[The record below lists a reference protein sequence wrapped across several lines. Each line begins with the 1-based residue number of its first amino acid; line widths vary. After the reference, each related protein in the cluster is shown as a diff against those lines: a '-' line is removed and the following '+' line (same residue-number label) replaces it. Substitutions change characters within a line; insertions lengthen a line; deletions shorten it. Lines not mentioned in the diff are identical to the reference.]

1 MRLWHSHGYERTA
14 RVVTVAPRAGRGA
27 VLLVLLWWVAG
38 VASAQES
45 AASSSADPGPLLQQ
59 ELLESLRALNRGA
72 LPAETGVAS
81 LFAVPLDQPRAIEGR
96 LAGLRDELASLDAQ
110 LRAASEVL
118 AGLEVPSDDVPEPS
132 APPVDPD
139 SELAGEDDPGAAAA
153 LPDPGRKPE
162 RERARAEREERRE
175 VLHGEQVSLRLQRD
189 IAAARVAYLEPL
201 LARLD
206 DMPEAALRILP
217 GIAESRPMLREQSL
231 AQRELAGALDE
242 TAGRLDD
249 LQLRLRSGA
258 LVGFVTEARRVA
270 GVFGASAEGLRDRA
284 ARLRQ
289 VADAQERLASR
300 LETEARELRR
310 TVFVTLRAED
320 HAERID
326 TLFLRHIEA
335 QRQLQ
340 RGVSR
345 SELGVDPERLDR
357 TNARAQALLPDP
369 RRVGTVA
376 AAAGLAEPV
385 AELLAELDAE
395 LLASARAEAGW
406 RLAFEN
412 EVVTVLSGLSSPAVH
427 REAYALSSTVLRDVR
442 AEAGLAWGRM
452 SRDWEDLRDEVPS
465 VTALFASER
474 GRAALMRLLGLLGVF
489 AAWWFARRSTGA
501 IVVAGVRA
509 TARAARNRV
518 GIRYGTIVRWS
529 GLFESV
535 LPVVFAYVAFRLA
548 LAILGPDSLP
558 AAVLRTVGT
567 PLLWYWLG
575 LRVLLGLTQR
585 ITPGRPALIEVRKVT
600 RDRLEVTYA
609 RLGWFIAIAAVLDG
623 IARLVIGEGMIVT
636 LVDGIALLWVGVWAA
651 WEAFSWRV
659 PLAEAWAA
667 RGTTDAETPP
677 SFEVRVAG
685 WMQRS
690 RWGCLLSP
698 VALVRVFLA
707 RLADGLRELSR
718 RTDLAELLAARRLR
732 RAAKNEDVGKN
743 AGDPEVPDE
752 YLKEFPLRPILGE
765 DDAVLLPREEV
776 VSEILGQLATWRE
789 SRSEGS
795 VAIVGEKG
803 SGKTTLA
810 ALVARR
816 VDDELVV
823 VQHTLRGKPMGAD
836 ELFRALS
843 PNLPVNGASDLEE
856 WIDGLCAG
864 PERVVLLDEAHNAF
878 LRTVGGYETYDA
890 LVELVNATSSKIFW
904 ILLFNS
910 FTWRFLNE
918 SHSRLHYFRRLLE
931 VPKWSADD
939 IRELI
944 RRRNRQT
951 GFEVEFDD
959 LLLDGERESRGRLE
973 LVEGADGFF
982 RLLRESSG
990 GNPRIATRLW
1000 LSSLSVVGD
1009 KKLRVSAFREPHSDA
1024 LDGMSD
1030 ELLFALAAVTQHE
1043 NLSTQELR
1051 RVLNVSDS
1059 LARFAVRFLR
1069 EAGLVVPKDG
1079 SVDRVTLAANY
1090 YRQTLRAL
1098 RKKHLLFE

>member
-1 MRLWHSHGYERTA
+1 MRPWRLHVDLRA
-14 RVVTVAPRAGRGA
+14 RASMIARHPSWRCLGLIG
-27 VLLVLLWWVAG
+27 LVWAF
-38 VASAQES
+38 ASPAAAQEP
-45 AASSSADPGPLLQQ
+45 AVGADPGPVLQR
-59 ELLESLRALNRGA
+59 ELLESLRRLNRGT
-72 LPAETGVAS
+72 LPPEVPVVS
-81 LFAVPLDQPRAIEGR
+81 LFSVSLDQPSALEAR
-96 LAGLRDELASLDAQ
+96 LAVLRDEIATLDAQ
-110 LRAASEVL
+110 LGAARE
-118 AGLEVPSDDVPEPS
+118 AWTALEAEAEPPPPPSDPAVAETEGEES
-132 APPVDPD
+132 PPP
-139 SELAGEDDPGAAAA
+139 A
-153 LPDPGRKPE
+153 PDPTESAEGQR
-162 RERARAEREERRE
+162 RRAERESRRRSLGVERE
-175 VLHGEQVSLRLQRD
+175 ALRLQRD
-189 IAAARVAYLEPL
+189 IAIERVGYLEPL
-201 LARLD
+201 RARLD
-206 DMPEAALRILP
+206 EMPEAALRILP
-217 GIAESRPMLREQSL
+217 GIAEARPMLREQSS
-231 AQRELAGALDE
+231 AQRSLAAALDD
-242 TAGRLDD
+242 TAIRLDELRVR
-249 LQLRLRSGA
+249 LQSGA
-258 LVGFVTEARRVA
+258 LVGFVTEARRI
-270 GVFGASAEGLRDRA
+270 GGLFESAADGFRERSERLRD
-284 ARLRQ
+284 
-289 VADAQERLASR
+289 VADAQERLAEG
-300 LETEARELRR
+300 LESEARELRR
-310 TVFVTLRAED
+310 TVFVSLRADD
-320 HAERID
+320 HVERID
-326 TLFLRHIEA
+326 ALFLRHIES

-340 RGVSR
+340 RGVAR
-345 SELGVDPERLDR
+345 NERGVDPARLERTTER
-357 TNARAQALLPDP
+357 ARALVADP

-376 AAAGLAEPV
+376 AAASLAEPV

-395 LLASARAEAGW
+395 LLASSRAEAGW

-412 EVVTVLSGLSSPAVH
+412 EVVTVLSGLSSPEVH

-442 AEAGLAWGRM
+442 AEAGLALGRLT
-452 SRDWEDLRDEVPS
+452 RDWHGLRAEIPS
-465 VTALFASER
+465 VTALFSSER
-474 GRAALMRLLGLLGVF
+474 GRRALLNVLGLAAVF
-489 AAWWFARRSTGA
+489 AGWWFARRSTGA
-501 IVVAGVRA
+501 IVVAGVRT

-535 LPVVFAYVAFRLA
+535 LPVVFAYAAFRLA
-548 LAILGPDSLP
+548 LPILGPESFP
-558 AAVLRTVGT
+558 AALLRTIAT

-575 LRVLLGLTQR
+575 RRVLLGLTQR
-585 ITPGRPALIEVRKVT
+585 ITPGRPALIEVKTAT

-636 LVDGIALLWVGVWAA
+636 LVDGVAVAWVGVWAA

-659 PLAEAWAA
+659 PLARAWAA
-667 RGTTDAETPP
+667 RSQAPKTEKGEQEPP
-677 SFEVRVAG
+677 GLEARIAA
-685 WMQRS
+685 WMERS

-707 RLADGLRELSR
+707 WCADGIREVSR

-732 RAAKNEDVGKN
+732 RAAKNEEPGPST
-743 AGDPEVPDE
+743 GDPDVPAD
-752 YLKEFPLRPILGE
+752 YQKEFPLRPILGE
-765 DDAVLLPREEV
+765 DDAVLLPREDV
-776 VSEILGQLATWRE
+776 VTELLGQLATWRE

-810 ALVARR
+810 ALFARR
-816 VDDELVV
+816 VEDDLVV
-823 VQHTLRGKPMGAD
+823 VQHTLRGKPSGGD

-843 PNLPVNGASDLEE
+843 PNLPVNGADDLDE

-878 LRTVGGYETYDA
+878 LRTVGGYEAYDA

-904 ILLFNS
+904 VLLFNS

-918 SHSRLHYFRRLLE
+918 SHSRLHYFRRLLQ
-931 VPKWSADD
+931 VPSWSADD

-1000 LSSLSVVGD
+1000 LSSLRVVAE
-1009 KKLRVSAFREPHSDA
+1009 KKLLVSAFREPHSEA
-1024 LDGMSD
+1024 LEGLSD

-1043 NLSTQELR
+1043 NLSTDELR

-1069 EAGLVVPKDG
+1069 EAGLVVAKDG
-1079 SVDRVTLAANY
+1079 SIDRVTLAANY